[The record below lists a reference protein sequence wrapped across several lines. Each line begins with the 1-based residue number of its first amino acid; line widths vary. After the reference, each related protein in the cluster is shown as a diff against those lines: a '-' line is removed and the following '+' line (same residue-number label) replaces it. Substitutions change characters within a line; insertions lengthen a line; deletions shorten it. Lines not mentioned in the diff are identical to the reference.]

1 MGTLRGILWSAID
14 KMSLQLV
21 QFVVGL
27 VIARFVMPEEY
38 GLIAMLNIVLAISQ
52 TFIDG
57 GFSNALIHKK
67 NVSEIDFSTVFYFN
81 VIVSLLF
88 YVLLC
93 FISSWV
99 AFFYSEPQLEFL
111 LKIIG
116 LGIVIQSLTVVQRA
130 KLVIRM
136 DFKTQAKITFMAGL
150 ISGLAGIVMAY
161 NDMGVWALVTQSLLN
176 SLLNVLLL
184 FFYLKW
190 IPLLKFSWESF
201 GNLFLFG
208 SKILFSQLLH
218 TIYTNLYSL
227 VIGKRYSA
235 TDVGYYNR
243 ANSFAQLLP
252 LNFSTIIGRVVY
264 PVQCK
269 LQDNDIELRKYVRNN
284 LVGTSYVVFPILFFL
299 CILSKYVIVLL
310 LTERW
315 LHSAYL
321 LSILCLGYMWC
332 PLSIINNQLLNAKGH
347 SEYYFKAEIIKKIS
361 GIAILLITMPMGI
374 TILCYGV
381 IVYYLLD
388 YFIAIY
394 YTKKVIQG
402 LGYGTQLSCIILPL
416 ILSFL
421 SGIVVLLV
429 IQLFEP
435 YLLKII
441 CGLIFGLLS
450 YIIIGYSLRINEFC
464 LLINMMKKITK

>member
-81 VIVSLLF
+81 IIVSLLF

-161 NDMGVWALVTQSLLN
+161 NDLGVWALVTQSLLN

-284 LVGTSYVVFPILFFL
+284 LVGTSYVVFPILIFL